1 MKMFSLL
8 PAACAATLFLA
19 AGLHAADATST
30 APASADSASTPAAP
44 GPRHEKM
51 LKRFDKNGDGKLDD
65 AERAEAKEQ
74 MRAENSARRG
84 KMRDRLVKRFD
95 KDHDGKLTG
104 AELDAAVAS
113 IEKRPRVIERFDRD
127 GDGKLSP
134 EEKAAA
140 DLALRKQFS
149 GE

>member
-1 MKMFSLL
+1 
-8 PAACAATLFLA
+8 
-19 AGLHAADATST
+19 
-30 APASADSASTPAAP
+30 
-44 GPRHEKM
+44 M
-51 LKRFDKNGDGKLDD
+51 LKRFDKNGDGKLDE
-65 AERAEAKEQ
+65 AERAEAKEK

-84 KMRDRLVKRFD
+84 RMRDRLVKRFD

-104 AELDAAVAS
+104 TEVDAA
-113 IEKRPRVIERFDRD
+113 ITDLEKRPRVIERFDRD

-149 GE
+149 DQ